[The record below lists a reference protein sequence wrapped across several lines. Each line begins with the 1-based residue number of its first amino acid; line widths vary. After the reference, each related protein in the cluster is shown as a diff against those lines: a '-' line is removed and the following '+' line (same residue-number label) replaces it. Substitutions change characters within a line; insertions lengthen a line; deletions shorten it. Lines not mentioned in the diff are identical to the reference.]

1 MKIIPITVALI
12 LSFSNAFGTAQIKN
26 PRTETIT
33 LNGNCNLC
41 KSIIENAGSL
51 KNVAAV
57 EWDQNTRTATLVYN
71 EERTNREEVL
81 KRIALAGFDNELFY
95 APDEVYAALPACC
108 RYQRNKPEQRSVA
121 GDMAET
127 GNAHANMEMPMEKHM
142 EHATKENVPG
152 SNPLDPVFEAYFIV
166 KDALV
171 DSDAAAASQRAAD
184 LLKALEGVDMG
195 SLEMDAHMAW
205 MKVKDN
211 LMDRSKKMAAAK
223 DIEKLRNDFRDL
235 SENMYSLL
243 KASKME
249 KPAYYQFCPMA
260 NKGQGANWLSLD
272 SEVKN
277 PYYGAQMLSCGK
289 TVETI
294 R

>member
-1 MKIIPITVALI
+1 
-12 LSFSNAFGTAQIKN
+12 
-26 PRTETIT
+26 
-33 LNGNCNLC
+33 
-41 KSIIENAGSL
+41 
-51 KNVAAV
+51 
-57 EWDQNTRTATLVYN
+57 
-71 EERTNREEVL
+71 
-81 KRIALAGFDNELFY
+81 
-95 APDEVYAALPACC
+95 
-108 RYQRNKPEQRSVA
+108 
-121 GDMAET
+121 
-127 GNAHANMEMPMEKHM
+127 MEMPMETHM
-142 EHATKENVPG
+142 DHDAEQGLVM
-152 SNPLDPVFEAYFIV
+152 SSPLDPVFDAYFAV

-171 DSDAAAASQRAAD
+171 DSDAATASQRATE

-195 SLEMDAHMAW
+195 SLEMDAHIAW

-223 DIEKLRNDFRDL
+223 DIENLRNEFRDL
-235 SENMYSLL
+235 SENMYSLM